1 MANIVIGIAT
11 CGRPQILAE
20 ALAYMVNQT
29 RMPDVIYLS
38 PINAAK
44 DIKLTG
50 LPDAILQRVKVL
62 AGPAGSSAQRNTIIN
77 ALSYDDIVQFLDDDF
92 LMHPTYCEQVLAL
105 FERNPEVGGHSGK
118 VLADGVNSGGIDI
131 ADAITILEGAK
142 LPDEPIHWHH
152 GTTYGCN
159 MAFRA
164 SVLLDNHVRFDE
176 QLPLY
181 GWFEDLD
188 FSASVDRFAPVV
200 NSNYCLG
207 VHLGTKAGR
216 SPGLRLGYSQVV
228 NPWYLA
234 KKGTMPWK
242 LAVISILRRVIANTV
257 RSIKPEPWVDRLGRL
272 KGNLLGIKDLLTGKA
287 HPARI
292 LEFSRK

>member
-1 MANIVIGIAT
+1 
-11 CGRPQILAE
+11 
-20 ALAYMVNQT
+20 
-29 RMPDVIYLS
+29 
-38 PINAAK
+38 
-44 DIKLTG
+44 
-50 LPDAILQRVKVL
+50 
-62 AGPAGSSAQRNTIIN
+62 
-77 ALSYDDIVQFLDDDF
+77 
-92 LMHPTYCEQVLAL
+92 
-105 FERNPEVGGHSGK
+105 
-118 VLADGVNSGGIDI
+118 
-131 ADAITILEGAK
+131 
-142 LPDEPIHWHH
+142 
-152 GTTYGCN
+152 